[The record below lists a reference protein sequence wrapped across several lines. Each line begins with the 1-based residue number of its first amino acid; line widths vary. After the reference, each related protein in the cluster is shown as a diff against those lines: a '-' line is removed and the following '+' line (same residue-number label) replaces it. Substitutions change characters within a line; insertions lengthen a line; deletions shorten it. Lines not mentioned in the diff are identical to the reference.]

1 MLKWHCQAKES
12 IPLPAGNAEQL
23 LQEDERH
30 KQSTSKVLKR
40 GIPEMGGGKGRGAI
54 ITIAI
59 TPTHEYYYHFANEC
73 IQSSSHNTS
82 NLMYPHSN
90 QKKSYCR
97 RYNEKT
103 TTDYCLGKQGL
114 YLFRV
119 RTL

>member
-59 TPTHEYYYHFANEC
+59 TPTHEYYYHFC
-73 IQSSSHNTS
+73 
-82 NLMYPHSN
+82 
-90 QKKSYCR
+90 K
-97 RYNEKT
+97 
-103 TTDYCLGKQGL
+103 
-114 YLFRV
+114 
-119 RTL
+119 